1 MTLAAT
7 RPVRP
12 LSSRATRLTLG
23 WHGADRPAS
32 LGEHLDRYGPPPRA
46 ARRPG
51 ALINQVSQAG
61 LTGRGGAG
69 FPTGMKMQAVAR
81 GRRQAVV
88 VANAMESEPASS
100 KDKALLGRA
109 PHLVLD
115 GAVLAATAV
124 GADVVHLCLPGSR
137 RRLAGVMRDAITE
150 REQAGVDP
158 VPVVLHE
165 LPDGYVSSEESSIV
179 HWLNGGGAV
188 PTAVPPRPS
197 DAGVGQRPTLVDNV
211 ETLSHVALIARFGA
225 GWFREAGLPDA
236 PGTMLCTVSGAVSA
250 PGVYEIEVGLPV
262 GEVLAQA
269 GADPGMHV
277 LIGGYFGT
285 WHHGHEIASLPLTAG
300 ALRRVGA
307 APGAGVV
314 FALPP
319 DACGV
324 RETARALAWLAG
336 QGAGQCGPCM
346 FGLPAIADDF
356 AHLAAGR
363 PQGATFDRL
372 SRRLSVIEGRGGCK
386 HPDGAVRLAR
396 SALTA
401 FAADLRSHVSRRTC
415 LADGPAGPRRP
426 VLPL

>member
-1 MTLAAT
+1 MTVTTT
-7 RPVRP
+7 RPGRP

-23 WHGADRPAS
+23 WHGTDRPAT
-32 LGEHLDRYGPPPRA
+32 LREHVDTYGLPPRA

-51 ALINQVSQAG
+51 ALIDQVSQAG

-69 FPTGMKMQAVAR
+69 FPTGLKMQAVAR
-81 GRRQAVV
+81 GRRQPVV
-88 VANAMESEPASS
+88 VANGTESEPASS

-124 GADVVHLCLPGSR
+124 GADIVHVCLPER
-137 RRLAGVMRDAITE
+137 RRWLVDVVRDAIAE
-150 REQAGVDP
+150 REQARVDP
-158 VPVVLHE
+158 VQVALSE
-165 LPDGYVSSEESSIV
+165 LPDGYVSGEESSIV
-179 HWLNGGGAV
+179 HWLNGGAAV

-211 ETLSHVALIARFGA
+211 ETLAHVALIARFGA
-225 GWFREAGLPDA
+225 GWFRQAGRRDA
-236 PGTMLCTVSGAVSA
+236 PGTMLCTVSGAVGA
-250 PGVYEIEVGLPV
+250 PGVYEIEGGTSA
-262 GEVLAQA
+262 GEVLDLA
-269 GADPGMHV
+269 GADAATSHV
-277 LIGGYFGT
+277 LVGGYFGS
-285 WHHGHEIASLPLTAG
+285 WHGAHEAG
-300 ALRRVGA
+300 NVQMT
-307 APGAGVV
+307 GAGVL

-324 RETARALAWLAG
+324 RETARVLAWLAD
-336 QGAGQCGPCM
+336 QSAGQCGPCM

-356 AHLAAGR
+356 AQLAAGR
-363 PQGATFDRL
+363 PHGPALDRL

-396 SALTA
+396 SALGV
-401 FAADLRSHVSRRTC
+401 FAADLRSHVSHRTC
-415 LADGPAGPRRP
+415 LADGPGGSRRP